1 MQDALSLAAFVYGLA
16 IVVALAAAVV
26 IKGVVGAVS
35 LSQRRAP
42 TPAPVPVP
50 AAPTPAP
57 ERSGDIPE
65 HHLVVIAAA
74 AAQAMLGGH
83 RILHIEAPHGPAQG
97 WAAEGRLAHH
107 AAHRPS
113 THH

>member
-1 MQDALSLAAFVYGLA
+1 MYDALSLAAFVYGLA

-35 LSQRRAP
+35 LTGHRAP
-42 TPAPVPVP
+42 TALPATPPVAAAVP
-50 AAPTPAP
+50 AV
-57 ERSGDIPE
+57 SGNIPE
-65 HHLVVIAAA
+65 HHLVVIAA